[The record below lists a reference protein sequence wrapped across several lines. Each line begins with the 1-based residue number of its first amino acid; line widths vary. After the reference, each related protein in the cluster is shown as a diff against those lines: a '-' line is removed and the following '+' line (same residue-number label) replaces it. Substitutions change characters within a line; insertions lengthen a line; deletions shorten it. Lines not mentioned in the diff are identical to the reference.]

1 MKPIEQSKFA
11 MIRQKMWVA
20 MVSSREREVRR
31 VLQERGL
38 DK

>member
-1 MKPIEQSKFA
+1 MKQVQPSTFA
-11 MIRQKMWVA
+11 TIRQKMWIA
-20 MVSSREREVRR
+20 MVSARSRDVRR

>member
-1 MKPIEQSKFA
+1 MKLVQQSKFA
-11 MIRQKMWVA
+11 MIRQKMWMA

-38 DK
+38 NR

>member
-1 MKPIEQSKFA
+1 MKLVQQSKFA
-11 MIRQKMWVA
+11 TIRQKMWIA

-38 DK
+38 EK

>member
-11 MIRQKMWVA
+11 MIRQKIWVA

-31 VLQERGL
+31 VLQERGI

>member
-11 MIRQKMWVA
+11 MIRHKMWVA
-20 MVSSREREVRR
+20 MVSSRKREVMR
-31 VLQERGL
+31 VLRERGL

>member
-1 MKPIEQSKFA
+1 MKPTQQSKFA

-20 MVSSREREVRR
+20 MVSSREREVGR
-31 VLQERGL
+31 VLRERGL